1 MKGTAP
7 FNGAEDSPPAPHRE
21 GDDVKKHT
29 ALPTR
34 RASYRGHNRFRKVE
48 AHRLMRGVLD
58 AGLQVVGVEVDPG
71 GTIRVL
77 TSQAAANDAGA
88 ANPWDEVLG
97 NAAHEKRTA

>member
-1 MKGTAP
+1 MVLKI
-7 FNGAEDSPPAPHRE
+7 SPPAPHRE

-29 ALPTR
+29 APPTR
-34 RASYRGHNRFRKVE
+34 RASYRGPNRFRKVE

-58 AGLQVVGVEVDPG
+58 AGLQVIGVEVDPG

-77 TSQAAANDAGA
+77 TSQAAANVGA

-97 NAAHEKRTA
+97 NANQKRTA